1 MQWVARGRAYCISCH
16 GMDDSP
22 VNTEWPTIAGQ
33 KSAYLEKQ
41 LLAFKSGS
49 RHSPLM
55 NVIARNLTDQQI
67 RDVAKYYSLR

>member
-1 MQWVARGRAYCISCH
+1 
-16 GMDDSP
+16 MDGSP

-33 KSAYLEKQ
+33 ESAYLEKQ
-41 LLAFKSGS
+41 LLAFK
-49 RHSPLM
+49 RLTALPLM